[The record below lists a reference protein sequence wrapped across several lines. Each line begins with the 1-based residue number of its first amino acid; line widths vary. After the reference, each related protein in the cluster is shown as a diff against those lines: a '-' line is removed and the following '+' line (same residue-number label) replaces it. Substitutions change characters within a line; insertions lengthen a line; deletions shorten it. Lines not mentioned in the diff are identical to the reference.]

1 MFVRRKSNASGS
13 TSVQIVDKSSGRFR
27 VVRSLGVGWS
37 ESDLVD
43 LERAAYRDMERMRM
57 QGSLGLSFAE
67 DSAFLASL
75 STGLESVVPVGP
87 ELVLGK
93 LYDEVGFGAIPEELF
108 RHLVVSRLVNPG
120 SKLRTVDYLRRH
132 CGIEYHVDEV
142 YRFMDRIHSTY
153 QTKLEEISFKH
164 TSGILGGVPQVVFYD
179 VTTLYFEAEDE
190 DDLRKAG
197 YSKDGKHQNPQ
208 IVLGLLVAPGGYPLA
223 FQIFEGN
230 TFEGGTILPVVDA
243 FKERLKV
250 GKVVVIAD
258 SGLLSKKNVAELS
271 ALGYDYILGGRI
283 KAEKADTK
291 EAILAMRLKHGQSKE
306 LPRGDGARLIVSYSD
321 KRAKKDHA
329 NRLRGYNRLKQS
341 LGKGKLTK
349 EHINNK
355 GYNKYL
361 KLKGDTKVEMDDER
375 FEKDG
380 EWDGLKGY
388 VTNTDLKK
396 EEVIAAYGDL
406 WQIERAFRVSKTDL
420 RVRPIYHRLRKR
432 IEAHL
437 CIAFCSYKV
446 YKELE
451 RRLAAAKSH
460 LSVEKAIEI
469 VKTIFEIKVT
479 MPVSKRPHKILFLK
493 DPDQKH
499 LLDILG
505 INR

>member
-1 MFVRRKSNASGS
+1 
-13 TSVQIVDKSSGRFR
+13 
-27 VVRSLGVGWS
+27 
-37 ESDLVD
+37 
-43 LERAAYRDMERMRM
+43 MEGIRM
-57 QGSLGLSFAE
+57 QGSLELTFSEDAYFLS
-67 DSAFLASL
+67 SLAS
-75 STGLESVVPVGP
+75 GLESVVPVGP
-87 ELVLGK
+87 ALVLGR
-93 LYDEVGFGAIPEELF
+93 LYDEVGFGAIPEDLF

-120 SKLRTVDYLRRH
+120 SKLKTGDYLRRH
-132 CGIEYHVDEV
+132 CAIEYHVDEV

-153 QTKLEEISFKH
+153 QKQLEEISFKH
-164 TSGILGGVPQVVFYD
+164 TCDILGGVPQVVFYD

-230 TFEGGTILPVVDA
+230 TFEGGTILPVVEA
-243 FKERLKV
+243 FKKRL
-250 GKVVVIAD
+250 GLEKVVVIAD
-258 SGLLSKKNVAELS
+258 SGLLSKKNISELS

-283 KAEKADTK
+283 KAEKSETK
-291 EAILAMRLKHGQSKE
+291 AAILAMGLKHGQSKE
-306 LPRGDGARLIVSYSD
+306 LARADGTRLVVSYSD

-329 NRLRGYNRLKQS
+329 NRLRGFNRLKQS

-349 EHINNK
+349 DHINNK

-361 KLKGDTKVEMDDER
+361 KLEGETTVEMDDEK
-375 FEKDG
+375 FEKDK

-388 VTNTDLKK
+388 VTNTSLKK

-406 WQIERAFRVSKTDL
+406 WQIERAFRISKTDL

-437 CIAFCSYKV
+437 CLAFCSYKI

-451 RRLAAAKSH
+451 RRLVASKSH
-460 LSVEKAIEI
+460 LSAEKAIEI
-469 VKTIFEIKVT
+469 VKTIFEIQVT
-479 MPVSKRPHKILFLK
+479 MPISKRKHKVLFLK